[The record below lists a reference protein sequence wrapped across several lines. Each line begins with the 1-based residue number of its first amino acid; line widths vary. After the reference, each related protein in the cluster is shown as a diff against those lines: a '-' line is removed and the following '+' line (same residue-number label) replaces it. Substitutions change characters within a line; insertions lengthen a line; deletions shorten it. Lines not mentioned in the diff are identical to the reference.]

1 MNGTLIIN
9 KPAGWTSHDV
19 VAKVRRILG
28 TRRIGHTGTLDPFA
42 TGVLVVCVGAATRL
56 VQFLVGLEKEY
67 IATVRLGFA
76 TDTQDLT
83 GTPITEFQSPREIT
97 VKQVRDVLARFI
109 GKQMQLPPM
118 FSAKKIGGERLYE
131 AARQGREIERQPVP
145 ITIHAIDLLPD
156 NFLKENADGTRD
168 FQIRVRCS
176 SGTYIR
182 TLAHD
187 SGAKLTV
194 GAHLAALHRTAVG
207 QFTIEQA
214 LSLEE
219 VEAKKSAGTIEES
232 FLSLSASINHLPRL
246 VLTADEIQHITH
258 GRAIRIAEPTIDSQS
273 MIRLCDARDSLL
285 ALGEYD
291 AVKQV
296 IKPRV
301 VFANPPT

>member
-1 MNGTLIIN
+1 L
-9 KPAGWTSHDV
+9 
-19 VAKVRRILG
+19 RRILG

-42 TGVLVVCVGAATRL
+42 TGVLVACVGVATRL
-56 VQFLVGLEKEY
+56 VQFLVGLDKEY

-83 GTPITEFQSPREIT
+83 GSPITEFQSPRNIT
-97 VKQVRDVLARFI
+97 AEQVQEVLAQFI
-109 GKQMQLPPM
+109 GEQMQLPPM
-118 FSAKKIGGERLYE
+118 FSAKKMGGERLYE

-145 ITIHAIDLLPD
+145 ITIYALDLLPD
-156 NFLKENADGTRD
+156 DLLKENADGTRD

-187 SGAKLTV
+187 IGAKLRV
-194 GAHLAALHRTAVG
+194 GAHLAVLHRTAVG

-219 VEAKKSAGTIEES
+219 VEAKKAAGTIEDS
-232 FLSLSASINHLPRL
+232 FVSLSASIRHLPRL

-258 GRAIRIAEPTIDSQS
+258 GRAIRVAEQAIDSQQ
-273 MIRLCDARDSLL
+273 MIRLCDARDSLI

-291 AVKQV
+291 AARHL

-301 VFANPPT
+301 VFITQSA